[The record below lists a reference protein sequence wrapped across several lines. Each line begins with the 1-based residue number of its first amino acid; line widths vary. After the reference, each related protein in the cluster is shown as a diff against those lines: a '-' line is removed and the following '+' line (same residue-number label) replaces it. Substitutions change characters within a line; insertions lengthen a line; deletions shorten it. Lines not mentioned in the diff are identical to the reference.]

1 MTPRQLELAK
11 KAYRENMENQR
22 QLMTI
27 QAYQISRWVWQK
39 TVDIDKILNASK
51 ITDTKKDKKVMTND
65 EMLNQVKM
73 LNRLFGGEEVV
84 DNG

>member
-1 MTPRQLELAK
+1 
-11 KAYRENMENQR
+11 
-22 QLMTI
+22 MTI

-51 ITDTKKDKKVMTND
+51 ITDTKKDKKAMTND